1 MVRLACIMALIAAG
15 VLAAGC
21 GGGSETAK
29 DPLKQVPE
37 KGGLRDKL
45 AGAVDPTPSDFPA
58 VDGRSLQEVANS
70 FTGGPE
76 AAMAGSVF
84 TPGGNRLAFGVI
96 DANGKFVYGKSAVYV
111 APSPNAKARGPYP
124 APADVLLTEPAYRS
138 KQAATESDPFSAVY
152 AARVP
157 FSKKGPWS
165 VLTVTHADGG
175 LVAAPTQVKVIGK
188 DADKIPEAG
197 EQAPKVE
204 TDTIES
210 AKGDEEKIDTRQPPA
225 PELHQKSFADVVGKK
240 PVALLFSTPQ
250 LCQSRVCGPVTD
262 IALQMKE
269 KYGSQMDFIHQEVY
283 VDNNPSKGL
292 RPPLQ
297 QFGLQTEPWLFV
309 VDKSGKITARLEGSF
324 GLDAFERAIKT
335 AL

>member
-21 GGGSETAK
+21 GGGSGKER

-37 KGGLRDKL
+37 KNGLRDKL
-45 AGAVDPTPSDFPA
+45 RTAVDPKPSDFPA
-58 VDGRSLQEVANS
+58 VQGRSLQEVANS
-70 FTGGPE
+70 LTGGPE
-76 AAMAGSVF
+76 AALAGSVF
-84 TPGGNRLAFGVI
+84 TVGLNRLAFGII
-96 DANGKFVYGKSAVYV
+96 DADGKFVYGKSAVYV

-124 APADVLLTEPAYRS
+124 APADLLLTQPAYRS
-138 KQAATESDPFSAVY
+138 KQAATETDPFSAVY
-152 AARVP
+152 NAQVP
-157 FSKKGPWS
+157 FAKKGPWS

-175 LVAAPTQVKVIGK
+175 LVAAPTQIKVLAKGQ
-188 DADKIPEAG
+188 DKIPEVG
-197 EQAPKVE
+197 HQAPKVQ
-204 TDTIES
+204 TDTVES

-225 PELHQKSFADVVGKK
+225 PELHQVSFADVAGKK

-269 KYGSQMDFIHQEVY
+269 KYGSKMDFIHQEVY
-283 VDNNPSKGL
+283 VDNNPNKGL

-297 QFGLQTEPWLFV
+297 EFNLHSEPWLFV
-309 VDKSGKITARLEGSF
+309 VDKNGRITSRLEGSF
-324 GLDAFERAIKT
+324 GLNTFERAIKT
-335 AL
+335 GL